1 MICNVDG
8 WIWGGEDA
16 ETSMKKTLISM
27 TKRTRRG
34 SALVA
39 VFFMI
44 AILGMVM
51 YAGAKALDAD
61 SQHTQM
67 MRGRVL
73 AKRFAQMGIELGR
86 HPVMKEGD
94 PLLYHQAP
102 NGGGFA
108 VTLVSEEARLN
119 INVIL
124 QGSDTSLLRRLF
136 TRWGLEAQ
144 QTSMLIDA
152 LKDWVDADDKTSLNG
167 AERRDYEKA
176 GFKGMPFNRP
186 FRDLD
191 EMLLVFG
198 MAELDY
204 LRPDWREW
212 FTVFGNGRV
221 DVNDARPELISLL
234 ADVPLERVQ
243 PVLTFR
249 AGQDG
254 VLRTMDDQ
262 KLTSVPQL
270 AQMLGVFHPK
280 IVAYLNQW
288 VQFQGPV
295 RRIESIGRF
304 GDVSRKFVLITQ
316 NQSALWRGEIPSY
329 GKGS

>member
-1 MICNVDG
+1 MRRTRPSRIQ
-8 WIWGGEDA
+8 
-16 ETSMKKTLISM
+16 T
-27 TKRTRRG
+27 TRRG

-61 SQHTQM
+61 AQHSRLT
-67 MRGRVL
+67 RARVL
-73 AKRFAQMGIELGR
+73 AKRYAQMGIELGR
-86 HPVMKEGD
+86 HPLMKDGD
-94 PLLYHQAP
+94 PLLTHFAP
-102 NGGGFA
+102 DGGGFQ
-108 VTLVSEEARLN
+108 VTLASEEARLN

-124 QGSDTSLLRRLF
+124 QGGDTTLLRRLF
-136 TRWGLEAQ
+136 TRWGLDAQ

-167 AERRDYEKA
+167 AERRDYERA
-176 GFKGMPFNRP
+176 GFRGMPFNRP
-186 FRDLD
+186 FKELD

-221 DVNDARPELISLL
+221 DVNDASAAMISLIC
-234 ADVPLERVQ
+234 DVPMERVAQ
-243 PVLTFR
+243 VMTFR

-254 VLRTMDDQ
+254 VLRTLDDQ

-270 AQMLGVFHPK
+270 AQMLGIHHPR
-280 IVAYLNQW
+280 VVEQLTQW

-295 RRIESIGRF
+295 RRIESVGSIG
-304 GDVSRKFVLITQ
+304 GIHRKLVLVTQ
-316 NQSALWRGEIPSY
+316 NQSALWRGELPLH
-329 GKGS
+329 GETP